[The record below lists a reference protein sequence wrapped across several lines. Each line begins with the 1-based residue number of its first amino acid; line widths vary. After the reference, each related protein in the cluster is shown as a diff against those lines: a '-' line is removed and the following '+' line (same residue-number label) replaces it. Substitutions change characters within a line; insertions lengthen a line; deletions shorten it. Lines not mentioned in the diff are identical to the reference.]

1 MHAHTALSA
10 RAFRHEGFQES
21 AGGAWCCLAPCH
33 SEVVEVATGGTE
45 PVCKHPWARGR
56 ASWRRKKPRL
66 LRAAAVL
73 ELSEVADSTSALSE
87 CFKVFLSIE

>member
-1 MHAHTALSA
+1 MLPGSLPFGGGGGGHRRHGACLQAPMGA
-10 RAFRHEGFQES
+10 RELR
-21 AGGAWCCLAPCH
+21 
-33 SEVVEVATGGTE
+33 
-45 PVCKHPWARGR
+45 ARGR